1 MKTLVFATNN
11 AHKLEELRAIA
22 ADTFDIRSLNDI
34 GCHDDI
40 PEDADTLEG
49 NARQK
54 ARWIYERYGVDCF
67 ADDTGLE
74 VDALDGAPGVHSARY
89 APGPGHDSA
98 ANVRLLLHNLRDVPE
113 GCRTAR
119 FRTVIVLMLGG
130 CEHVFHGVIEG
141 SIATEP
147 HGDGGFGY
155 DPVFFVPQLRKT
167 FAQMTAEE
175 KNAISHRGNA
185 LRAFSGILKEYLEKH

>member
-22 ADTFDIRSLNDI
+22 ADAFDIRSLDDI

-74 VDALDGAPGVHSARY
+74 VDVLDGAPGVHSARY
-89 APGPGHDSA
+89 APGTGHDSA
-98 ANVRLLLHNLRDVPE
+98 SNVRLLLHNLRDVPE
-113 GCRTAR
+113 GRRTAR
-119 FRTVIVLMLGG
+119 FRTVIVLILDGR
-130 CEHVFHGVIEG
+130 EHVFQGVIEG

-147 HGDGGFGY
+147 HGNGGFGY
-155 DPVFFVPQLRKT
+155 DPVFIPEGWTET
-167 FAQMTAEE
+167 FAQAGEDA
-175 KNAISHRGNA
+175 KNAVSHRA
-185 LRAFSGILKEYLEKH
+185 RATQALMQYLRAAGT

>member
-22 ADTFDIRSLNDI
+22 ADAFDIRSLNDI

-54 ARWIYERYGVDCF
+54 ARWIYDRYGVDCF

-89 APGPGHDSA
+89 ATGSGHDSV
-98 ANVRLLLHNLRDVPE
+98 ANVRLLLRNLRDVPE
-113 GCRTAR
+113 GSRTAR
-119 FRTVIVLMLGG
+119 FRTVIVLILGG
-130 CEHVFHGVIEG
+130 REYVFHGVIEG

-147 HGDGGFGY
+147 YGNGGFGY
-155 DPVFFVPQLRKT
+155 DPVFVPEGWTET
-167 FAQMTAEE
+167 FAQAGEE
-175 KNAISHRGNA
+175 AKNAVSHRARATQA
-185 LRAFSGILKEYLEKH
+185 LMQYLRSVDI

>member
-22 ADTFDIRSLNDI
+22 ADAFDIHSLNDI
-34 GCHDDI
+34 DCHDDI

-98 ANVRLLLHNLRDVPE
+98 ANMRLLLDNMRYVPQ
-113 GCRTAR
+113 GGRTAR
-119 FRTVIVLMLGG
+119 FRTVIVLILGG
-130 CEHVFHGVIEG
+130 REHVFHGVIEG
-141 SIATEP
+141 CIATEP

-155 DPVFFVPQLRKT
+155 DPVFIPEGWTET
-167 FAQMTAEE
+167 FAQAGEE
-175 KNAISHRGNA
+175 AKNAVSHRA
-185 LRAFSGILKEYLEKH
+185 RATQALMQYLRATSI